1 MVTLASNPN
10 SHTSLSP
17 SSTRAVHAFRLGSL
31 DTASSQTHVVGLPR
45 RPLHVQL
52 RGPRTRHRASSAP
65 VHQIPPLVYQYGNT
79 GSVETMQKAA
89 SKYDSSQPTK
99 NMNSNIDPTAK
110 SGIEPQHQSPS
121 PRTSSSVQCSPS
133 TFKPS
138 PKPDPLLKEISNI
151 TNSTRRATPAPA
163 TPKQNASDPSFSDQ
177 PHNQFHAKLPLKKDI
192 AQLPTG
198 DATCEASTPRPL
210 EINYQLIEAISR
222 NIAQQLQM
230 LSIKNE
236 YQLEQHDS
244 KRAGSPVTDDCD
256 NESRTPSQREALDRF
271 TQELHRYAEQSGAKN
286 KLPVFT
292 PTPPHSG
299 ATVHTVSALL
309 PFRSEFTAA
318 SLAVTSKDQT
328 GPFSS
333 PTKRGRIRAV
343 KTRPSR
349 FHSKRLHPGQLDRN
363 EGCQSSSTEIS
374 FTAAPDMDDW
384 RHALVDQVPPRG
396 QMSSPDEQVPK
407 SPCVPCLPN
416 DSSQWRD

>member
-17 SSTRAVHAFRLGSL
+17 SSTRAVRAFRLGSL
-31 DTASSQTHVVGLPR
+31 DTASSRTHVVGLPR
-45 RPLHVQL
+45 RPLHAQL
-52 RGPRTRHRASSAP
+52 RGPRNRYRASSAP
-65 VHQIPPLVYQYGNT
+65 AHQIPPLVYQYGNT
-79 GSVETMQKAA
+79 ESVETMQKAA
-89 SKYDSSQPTK
+89 SKYNSSQSTK

-138 PKPDPLLKEISNI
+138 PKPDPPLKEISNI
-151 TNSTRRATPAPA
+151 TDSTRRATPAPA
-163 TPKQNASDPSFSDQ
+163 TPKQNMSDPSFSDQ
-177 PHNQFHAKLPLKKDI
+177 PHNQSHAKLPLKKAI
-192 AQLPTG
+192 PQLPTG

-210 EINYQLIEAISR
+210 EINRQLVEAISR

-236 YQLEQHDS
+236 DQLEQHGS

-271 TQELHRYAEQSGAKN
+271 IQELHRYAEQSGAKN

-292 PTPPHSG
+292 PTPHSG

-309 PFRSEFTAA
+309 PFRSEFTTA
-318 SLAVTSKDQT
+318 SLAVTSKDQA

-333 PTKRGRIRAV
+333 PTKRGRTQAA
-343 KTRPSR
+343 KTRPLR
-349 FHSKRLHPGQLDRN
+349 FHSKRPHPGQLDRN
-363 EGCQSSSTEIS
+363 EGCQSSSAEIS

-384 RHALVDQVPPRG
+384 RYALVDQVPPQG
-396 QMSSPDEQVPK
+396 HISSSDEQVPE

>member
-1 MVTLASNPN
+1 
-10 SHTSLSP
+10 
-17 SSTRAVHAFRLGSL
+17 
-31 DTASSQTHVVGLPR
+31 
-45 RPLHVQL
+45 
-52 RGPRTRHRASSAP
+52 
-65 VHQIPPLVYQYGNT
+65 
-79 GSVETMQKAA
+79 
-89 SKYDSSQPTK
+89 
-99 NMNSNIDPTAK
+99 
-110 SGIEPQHQSPS
+110 
-121 PRTSSSVQCSPS
+121 
-133 TFKPS
+133 
-138 PKPDPLLKEISNI
+138 
-151 TNSTRRATPAPA
+151 
-163 TPKQNASDPSFSDQ
+163 
-177 PHNQFHAKLPLKKDI
+177 
-192 AQLPTG
+192 
-198 DATCEASTPRPL
+198 
-210 EINYQLIEAISR
+210 
-222 NIAQQLQM
+222 M